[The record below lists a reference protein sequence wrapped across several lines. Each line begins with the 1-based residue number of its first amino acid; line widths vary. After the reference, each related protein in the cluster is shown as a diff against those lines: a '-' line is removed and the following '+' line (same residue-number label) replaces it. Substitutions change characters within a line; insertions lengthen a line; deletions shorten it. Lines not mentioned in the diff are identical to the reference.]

1 MGKERNGFE
10 EQSVERKVREEV
22 RVRVEEEQGESSRAL
37 VTSMSCSLVIE
48 FKLQRVWRYWRVYLA
63 ILSNLQECLIEEQE
77 FLSKWPH
84 FEL

>member
-22 RVRVEEEQGESSRAL
+22 RVRVEEEHGESSRAL

-48 FKLQRVWRYWRVYLA
+48 FKLKRVWRYWGLLA

>member
-48 FKLQRVWRYWRVYLA
+48 FKLQRVWRYWRVY
-63 ILSNLQECLIEEQE
+63 
-77 FLSKWPH
+77 
-84 FEL
+84 

>member
-37 VTSMSCSLVIE
+37 LTSMSCSLVTE
-48 FKLQRVWRYWRVYLA
+48 FKPQRIWRY
-63 ILSNLQECLIEEQE
+63 
-77 FLSKWPH
+77 
-84 FEL
+84 